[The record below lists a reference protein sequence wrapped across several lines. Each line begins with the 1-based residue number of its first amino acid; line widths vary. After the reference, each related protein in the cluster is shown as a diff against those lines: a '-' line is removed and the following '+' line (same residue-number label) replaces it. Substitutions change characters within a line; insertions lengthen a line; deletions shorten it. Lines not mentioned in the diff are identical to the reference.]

1 MGISLR
7 SHPSWQRISAPRR
20 RLSGLLVIALVVTLG
35 RGALPSHAATGW
47 QFYTHPTYGFSLS
60 YPDGWTLKR
69 TETSVIVM
77 MAVGPK
83 SAGQPEFRMNVNV
96 VVDSVPAGTSIEEFD
111 AVANEKLQQI
121 FPGYQLLR
129 SDRTQ
134 LGGFPAVVRYITWH
148 ARTNLDLYQLQL
160 GLIVGTRLYV
170 VTGTTLAASGRL
182 KDEALLIQ
190 QILVTFRP

>member
-1 MGISLR
+1 MRIPLR
-7 SHPSWQRISAPRR
+7 SHSSRQPISAPRR

-35 RGALPSHAATGW
+35 GGALPSLAAPGW
-47 QFYTHPTYGFSLS
+47 QSYTHPTYGFSLS

-96 VVDSVPAGTSIEEFD
+96 VVDSVPAGTSIEDFD

-134 LGGFPAVVRYITWH
+134 LGGLPAVVRYITWH
-148 ARTNLDLYQLQL
+148 ARNIDLYQLQL

-182 KDEALLIQ
+182 KDEALLLQ

>member
-1 MGISLR
+1 MGIPLR
-7 SHPSWQRISAPRR
+7 SHPSPQRISALRR
-20 RLSGLLVIALVVTLG
+20 RLGCLLVIALVLTLG

-47 QFYTHPTYGFSLS
+47 HFYTHPTYGFSMS

-69 TETSVIVM
+69 SESSVIVM

-96 VVDSVPAGTSIEEFD
+96 VVDSVPADTSIEEFD
-111 AVANEKLQQI
+111 TVANAKLQQI

-134 LGGFPAVVRYITWH
+134 LGGLPAVVRYITWH
-148 ARTNLDLYQLQL
+148 ARNVELYQLQL

-182 KDEALLIQ
+182 KDEALLLQ